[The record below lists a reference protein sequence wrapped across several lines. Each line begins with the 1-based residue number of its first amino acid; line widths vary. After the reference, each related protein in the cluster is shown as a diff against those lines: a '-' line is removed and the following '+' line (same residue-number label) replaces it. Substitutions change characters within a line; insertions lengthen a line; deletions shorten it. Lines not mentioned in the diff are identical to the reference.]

1 MTRSSADHPAP
12 ASLNHQQKAVWEAA
26 VNGGEN
32 VFITGG
38 AGVGKSFLAKE
49 IVSALEE
56 TGKNV
61 MVCAPTG
68 CAALVVG
75 GATIHRAFGIKTGPA
90 IEKVLPRHLP
100 DDLREGVVDAV
111 VIDEV
116 SMVRRDLF
124 DAVAQAILLSSAIRS
139 GNLGKPPVQLILVGD
154 FAQLSPVLKH
164 GDSEEGIL
172 FNHYGIDSPEGLFA
186 FQSAYWDRLGLKT
199 CELTKVVRQGDA
211 GFSAALNAVRRGE
224 WQGVD
229 WIFRRQ
235 SADPV
240 DAVYLYGRKAD
251 VARENELQATVS
263 GQSRCYDADVRGS
276 AKTIAAFDKKG
287 DYPTDRS
294 LNLSVGAKVMFVS
307 NDSGDRWLNGTLG
320 VVRGFRRKPG
330 VKAGSHWRGPHVF
343 PVVELEGGFTV
354 LVEPKTWNMVEYETE
369 PSIDKATGEFSQRLV
384 ENVVLSFTQIPLRL
398 AYAMTIHKSQG
409 ASLSAANIDPDVWAA
424 GQLYVALSRVSAVE
438 NIHFVKPPRR
448 RYLRCSDAVK
458 AFYGWEGGDG
468 EG

>member
-1 MTRSSADHPAP
+1 MTRSSAALPAP
-12 ASLNHQQKAVWEAA
+12 ASLNHQQKAVWNAA

-56 TGKNV
+56 TGKDV

-100 DDLREGVVDAV
+100 DGLRDGAVDAV
-111 VIDEV
+111 VVDEV
-116 SMVRRDLF
+116 SMVRRDLL

-154 FAQLSPVLKH
+154 FAQLSPVLKR

-172 FNHYGIDSPEGLFA
+172 FSHYGIGSTEGLFA
-186 FQSAYWDRLGLKT
+186 FQSEYWDRLGLKT
-199 CELTKVVRQGDA
+199 CELTEVVRQGDA

-235 SADPV
+235 SKDPV

-251 VARENELQATVS
+251 VARENELQAIVS
-263 GQSRCYDADVRGS
+263 GESRCYDANVRGS
-276 AKTIAAFDKKG
+276 AKTIAAFDKKR

-307 NDSGDRWLNGTLG
+307 NDPKERWSNGTVG
-320 VVRGFRRKPG
+320 TVRGFKQKSTGKGKSRWEGAR
-330 VKAGSHWRGPHVF
+330 VF
-343 PVVELEGGFTV
+343 PVVELDGGMLV
-354 LVEPKTWNMVEYETE
+354 LVEPKTWEMVEYKADT
-369 PSIDKATGEFSQRLV
+369 SIDRETGEISSRLV

-409 ASLSAANIDPDVWAA
+409 ATLSAANIDPDVWAA

-448 RYLRCSDAVK
+448 RNLRCSDAVK

-468 EG
+468 KG